1 MKRKLRPSIEWTLTI
16 ITMFLF
22 IFTGSIDD
30 YEISFMPIYL
40 SLWAIV
46 FLNIYIL
53 KKYGRGVAL
62 EKDEEEPL

>member
-30 YEISFMPIYL
+30 FEMSFMPIYL